1 MLVDEVAN
9 EQFSE
14 CRSINLAGP
23 FPCKVGSQFEYGN
36 ASDLITVIVASIADF
51 LSLSTELK
59 FEPNGVC
66 DGLLVWHWGFRVVYD
81 ARDLCLNMILVD
93 DERKRCAI
101 IRLDYHGQ
109 AEQYHDCMANRG
121 VDDAL

>member
-9 EQFSE
+9 EQSSE

-36 ASDLITVIVASIADF
+36 ASELITVIVASIADF

-66 DGLLVWHWGFRVVYD
+66 DGLLVWHWGFRV
-81 ARDLCLNMILVD
+81 D

-121 VDDAL
+121 VDDTL